1 MSRKSSPHSP
11 WSWLDAVAE
20 LFGTPTRKAFSRG
33 QGRGRGQR
41 RTLRLEPLES
51 RNLLSVSVP
60 AAISGVVFYDPN
72 GSGLTASDQ
81 RLAGVTVQLWLD
93 DGSGLINGLPGGN
106 DTLQATTTTN
116 ANGNYQFSGLTT
128 GTYYVEQLPAPGYVL
143 ARAKASP
150 P

>member
-20 LFGTPTRKAFSRG
+20 LFGTPTRKAFR

-60 AAISGVVFYDPN
+60 AAISGVAYYDAT
-72 GSGLTASDQ
+72 GSGLTAS
-81 RLAGVTVQLWLD
+81 
-93 DGSGLINGLPGGN
+93 SH
-106 DTLQATTTTN
+106 
-116 ANGNYQFSGLTT
+116 
-128 GTYYVEQLPAPGYVL
+128 
-143 ARAKASP
+143 ASP
-150 P
+150 ASRSSFGSTAAAA